1 MLGGLPLFGVP
12 LSYLC
17 RKNKMMVDEKIELN
31 TWDDCLDHWCPAQCY
46 YYFMHGDDLF
56 CIYLRWRHDDPWTVN
71 IIKCKQDDANG
82 VPEEIEW
89 KWVKMPYFID
99 DELDKLK
106 EFVMNRLDTIMA
118 FWPQCED
125 CIEIRRGER
134 ETSDDE

>member
-1 MLGGLPLFGVP
+1 
-12 LSYLC
+12 
-17 RKNKMMVDEKIELN
+17 
-31 TWDDCLDHWCPAQCY
+31 
-46 YYFMHGDDLF
+46 
-56 CIYLRWRHDDPWTVN
+56 VN